1 MQKYNNN
8 KLFYKQNG
16 FCVVHS
22 FLKPA
27 ELKKIDQKVKKF
39 ILQKSKKLKGKN
51 INFTK
56 IVSQIPFMILIN
68 LKIFSKI
75 CNKKKI

>member
-27 ELKKIDQKVKKF
+27 ELKNRS
-39 ILQKSKKLKGKN
+39 KSKNLFCKSQ
-51 INFTK
+51 K
-56 IVSQIPFMILIN
+56 IER
-68 LKIFSKI
+68 
-75 CNKKKI
+75 